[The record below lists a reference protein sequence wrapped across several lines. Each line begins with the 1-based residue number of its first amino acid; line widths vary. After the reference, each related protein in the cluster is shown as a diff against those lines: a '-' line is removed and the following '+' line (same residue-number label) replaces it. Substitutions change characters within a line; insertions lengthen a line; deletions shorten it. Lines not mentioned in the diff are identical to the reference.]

1 MTLPVAPA
9 FTAWLD
15 SFFAAY
21 YRRRPVSATFIGIHT
36 FDEQLPDLSEAGIS
50 AGCAEA
56 EALLERLDGLP
67 PESLSTWETLDHQ
80 LAEGF
85 LRVQRWECSSR
96 HFGPTN
102 PVQFTGEAIFGLISL
117 LLHPSEARVESARK
131 RLESVPDL
139 LHTGMLQIECAPEA
153 WLQRA
158 RRECAGAGV
167 LMEDAAIAFPPLRGA
182 AARAAAAFAEF
193 DRFLG
198 TNVTPTQE
206 YACGAEALEL
216 VLRQAHMVN
225 GGASGVEQMALE
237 RMAIEEE
244 ALRAGAL
251 PAPVVVEA
259 RRPRRPRGT
268 EAFTTPGSA
277 TTARVPTTTRGAAQT
292 PGVLATEGAPGADY
306 LAQFDALWHTVR
318 HLTHEHDVLT
328 FPDWPVRF
336 VDRPAWAR
344 RAAPSLYFL
353 PYRSP
358 APFDAPRVVEYLAPP
373 GADDSTIKLNHVVHH
388 ASLGHQVQNWFAAR
402 SQSRIGQIAAVDC
415 ASRIAMLCGG
425 TMAEGWANYATDLV
439 DERYPGFLTPTERYG
454 QHHARL
460 RMAARAVVDIR
471 LHQGRITLEEAVNF
485 YSTRVGMPVAAA
497 RAEAVKNSL
506 FPGAA
511 CMYLIGWDT
520 IRRLRRELESRSSTP
535 LNLREFHDR
544 LLSFGSVPVSL
555 IARAMLESAAVPV
568 LSQQNFAG

>member
-1 MTLPVAPA
+1 MTSPAAPA
-9 FTAWLD
+9 FSAWLD
-15 SFFAAY
+15 AFFAAY

-36 FDEQLPDLSEAGIS
+36 FDEQLPDLSEAGHS
-50 AGCAEA
+50 DTRAEA
-56 EALLERLDGLP
+56 EALLTRLDDLP
-67 PESLSTWETLDHQ
+67 PEPLSLWEAVDRQ

-85 LRVQRWECSSR
+85 LLIQRWESSSH

-117 LLHPSEARVESARK
+117 LLRPSEERVESARK
-131 RLESVPDL
+131 RLELVPDL
-139 LHTGMLQIECAPEA
+139 LHIGMLQIECAPQA
-153 WLQRA
+153 WIQRA
-158 RRECAGAGV
+158 RRECAAASL
-167 LMEDAAIAFPPLRGA
+167 LMEDIAITWSSLRGA

-198 TNVTPTQE
+198 TDVTPTQE
-206 YACGAEALEL
+206 YACGADALEL
-216 VLRQAHMVN
+216 LFRHAHLVS
-225 GGASGVEQMALE
+225 GGAASVEQRALE
-237 RMAIEEE
+237 RMSVEER

-251 PAPVVVEA
+251 PAQVDIESRGPHARQDPEA
-259 RRPRRPRGT
+259 SNTQGWAAAAGVPMTSQTLAVP
-268 EAFTTPGSA
+268 A
-277 TTARVPTTTRGAAQT
+277 TR
-292 PGVLATEGAPGADY
+292 GAPGADY
-306 LAQFDALWHTVR
+306 LARFDALWHTVQQ
-318 HLTHEHDVLT
+318 LTVDHDVLT

-336 VDRPAWAR
+336 VDRPAWSR

-358 APFDAPRVVEYLAPP
+358 APLDAPQVVEYLTPP

-402 SQSRIGQIAAVDC
+402 SQTRIGQIAAVDC

-425 TMAEGWANYATDLV
+425 TMAEGWANYATDLAE
-439 DERYPGFLTPTERYG
+439 ERFPGFLTPTERYG
-454 QHHARL
+454 QHRARL
-460 RMAARAVVDIR
+460 RMGARAIVDIR
-471 LHQGRITLEEAVNF
+471 LHQGRFTLEEAVIF
-485 YSTRVGMPVAAA
+485 YCTRVGMPTAAA

-520 IRRLRRELESRSSTP
+520 MWRLRRELESRSSTP
-535 LNLREFHDR
+535 LNLHEFHDR

-555 IARAMLESAAVPV
+555 IARAMLESGAVRV
-568 LSQQNFAG
+568 LSQQT